1 MRYDIRLQSASARIA
16 VSFSLSLLAASLIS
30 RVDPCQIKNLF
41 AFCDSIPIPAGREFR
56 PPCLLGP
63 LPARSAFRCAD
74 SAGAP
79 LLFAGTHRR
88 AAAGAGARGPRRAL
102 RAGPRRRRGSD
113 ARPAAGQQ
121 DGLRPRGAAGA
132 AGRGLGH
139 RTRPVSESGG
149 AGARSSVV
157 WGTIGAGAERPFDPP
172 PPQRRAV
179 RGVGGRGQGM
189 CFETSRRGTVGGTAS
204 WRDNGR
210 ARESTG
216 SLEAGRCV
224 RPGKR
229 IAQRGRHTAAVAHK
243 RERRTQTLRP
253 RQPRLRTAAARAG
266 GPPAQASGNSF
277 SVLLYLHSHGPRAGQ
292 SLLIESRG
300 YSGNHRAAQ
309 PTVAGELV

>member
-1 MRYDIRLQSASARIA
+1 
-16 VSFSLSLLAASLIS
+16 
-30 RVDPCQIKNLF
+30 
-41 AFCDSIPIPAGREFR
+41 
-56 PPCLLGP
+56 
-63 LPARSAFRCAD
+63 
-74 SAGAP
+74 
-79 LLFAGTHRR
+79 
-88 AAAGAGARGPRRAL
+88 
-102 RAGPRRRRGSD
+102 
-113 ARPAAGQQ
+113 
-121 DGLRPRGAAGA
+121 
-132 AGRGLGH
+132 
-139 RTRPVSESGG
+139 
-149 AGARSSVV
+149 
-157 WGTIGAGAERPFDPP
+157 
-172 PPQRRAV
+172 
-179 RGVGGRGQGM
+179 M

-253 RQPRLRTAAARAG
+253 RQQRLRAAAARAG

-277 SVLLYLHSHGPRAGQ
+277 SVLLYLHSHGPRAGH

-309 PTVAGELV
+309 PTVAGELVAVRIAPAKNAVSSAGEQSNQEKESTNDIWRKIQQAGRLYCFVCCRNTSRYVN

>member
-179 RGVGGRGQGM
+179 RGVGGRGAG
-189 CFETSRRGTVGGTAS
+189 
-204 WRDNGR
+204 
-210 ARESTG
+210 
-216 SLEAGRCV
+216 LEV
-224 RPGKR
+224 YQEP
-229 IAQRGRHTAAVAHK
+229 
-243 RERRTQTLRP
+243 
-253 RQPRLRTAAARAG
+253 
-266 GPPAQASGNSF
+266 N
-277 SVLLYLHSHGPRAGQ
+277 
-292 SLLIESRG
+292 
-300 YSGNHRAAQ
+300 AQ
-309 PTVAGELV
+309 PTLVKNSNFCSCLLGARFFPESVLK